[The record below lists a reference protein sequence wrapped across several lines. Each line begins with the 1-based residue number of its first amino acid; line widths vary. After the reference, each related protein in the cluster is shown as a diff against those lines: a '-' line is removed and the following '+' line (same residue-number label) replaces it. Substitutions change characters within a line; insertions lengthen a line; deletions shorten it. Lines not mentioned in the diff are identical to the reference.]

1 MRPPGPLIAA
11 CLFALVAGCG
21 RADPSGPV
29 RTPTQ
34 ASEIAQRTLR
44 SAHLDEEVVDAE
56 RWPRDGAPSNPGA
69 WIVTTRRRE
78 TSMTGHL
85 VTVDAASGDVS
96 VERYRTVQLG
106 P

>member
-29 RTPTQ
+29 RTPMQ

-44 SAHLDEEVVDAE
+44 SAHLYEEVVDAE
-56 RWPRDGAPSNPGA
+56 RQGGA